1 MEQNSTD
8 WWQIS
13 RDAYDLFRKLAAQ
26 AEAAS
31 PDAAAILMQHAR
43 DAESIGVRAW
53 AHAVK
58 ENARLLAGSAGAV
71 TATQERIVT

>member
-1 MEQNSTD
+1 MNAD

-13 RDAYDLFRKLAAQ
+13 RDAYDLFRRLAAQ

-53 AHAVK
+53 ARAVK
-58 ENARLLAGSAGAV
+58 P
-71 TATQERIVT
+71 